1 MKTVLRNTVLSAAVM
16 TTLLAC
22 GGQQEEAPPPAVRPV
37 KIFTVE
43 GVSGA
48 AVRNFPGAINA
59 SQRAEVSFR
68 VSGSLQEILVKEGD
82 NVEQGQ
88 VLARLDPT
96 DFEIVLKD
104 RQALFDNA
112 NSNFNRAKELIVDG
126 NISKLDYDRMEANF
140 RTSQAALAAA
150 KQDLEYTQLKASFT
164 GRVARREVENFEEVM
179 AKQTIFHLQNVDQLD
194 VTVDLSEN
202 LIRSIR
208 RAGRDSNAGE
218 MEAAEM
224 VTAVA
229 QFEGKPEQF
238 PLAVKEAATK
248 ADPQTQTFRL
258 TFSMD
263 QPKDFN
269 VLPGMT
275 ANVVIDLSKVTDS
288 DQAKWIPL
296 TAVVADSEL
305 DARVWILDPK
315 TMTVSPRAVTI
326 GRMSGR
332 TIEISEGLYGGEEV
346 VSVGAA
352 YLAEGM
358 LVSRMLLTEQAQPRP
373 DDPA

>member
-1 MKTVLRNTVLSAAVM
+1 MSTVLRAVLLATSVM
-16 TTLLAC
+16 ATLSAC
-22 GGQQEEAPPPAVRPV
+22 GGRQEEAPPPVVRPV

-43 GVSGA
+43 GVGGA
-48 AVRNFPGAINA
+48 AVRNFPGAIQA

-68 VSGSLQEILVKEGD
+68 VAGSLQEILVKEGD

-96 DFEIVLKD
+96 DFNIVLKD

-112 NSNFNRAKELIVDG
+112 DSNFKRAKELIVDG

-140 RTSQAALAAA
+140 RTSQAALTAA
-150 KQDLEYTQLKASFT
+150 KQDLEYTELRAPFT
-164 GRVARREVENFEEVM
+164 GRIGRRVVDNFEEVM
-179 AKQTIFHLQNVDQLD
+179 AKQTIFHVQNVDQLD

-202 LIRSIR
+202 LVRSIHGAER
-208 RAGRDSNAGE
+208 ETDVRSGTAGTSIIAS
-218 MEAAEM
+218 AS
-224 VTAVA
+224 
-229 QFEGKPEQF
+229 FEGKAEAF
-238 PLAVKEAATK
+238 PLKIKEVATK

-258 TFSMD
+258 TFTMD
-263 QPKDFN
+263 QPADFN

-275 ANVVIDLSKVTDS
+275 ANVVVDMSNVTDE
-288 DQAKWIPL
+288 DEAKWVPL
-296 TAVVADSEL
+296 TAVVADGEL
-305 DARVWILDPK
+305 DARVWILDPE
-315 TMTVSPRAVTI
+315 TMTVAPRPVTI

-332 TIEISEGLYGGEEV
+332 NIEVSAGLQGGEEI

-358 LVSRMLLTEQAQPRP
+358 EVSRMLLTEQAVPRP
-373 DDPA
+373 DDPS

>member
-1 MKTVLRNTVLSAAVM
+1 MKTVLRNTILSAAVM
-16 TTLLAC
+16 TTLIAC

-68 VSGSLQEILVKEGD
+68 VSGSLQEMLVKEGD

-126 NISKLDYDRMEANF
+126 NISKLDYDRMEATY

-150 KQDLEYTQLKASFT
+150 KQDLEYTELRAPFT
-164 GRVARREVENFEEVM
+164 GRIARREVDNFEEVM

-202 LIRSIR
+202 LVRSIR
-208 RAGRDSNAGE
+208 RAGRQGNARE
-218 MEAAEM
+218 DEVSKSLSA
-224 VTAVA
+224 TAS
-229 QFEGKPEQF
+229 FEGREKQF
-238 PLAVKEAATK
+238 PLVIKEIATK

-263 QPKDFN
+263 QPEDFN
-269 VLPGMT
+269 ALPGMT
-275 ANVVIDLSKVTDS
+275 ANVVIDLSRVTDS
-288 DQAKWIPL
+288 DEAKWVPM
-296 TAVVADSEL
+296 TAVVADSGL

-315 TMTVSPRAVTI
+315 SMTVSPRPVTI
-326 GRMSGR
+326 GRLSGR
-332 TIEISEGLYGGEEV
+332 NIEVSEGLYGGEEI

-352 YLAEGM
+352 YLSDGM
-358 LVSRMLLTEQAQPRP
+358 AVTRMLLTEQAQPRP
-373 DDPA
+373 DDPS